1 MNHMY
6 KPLPKEL
13 RLGFS
18 DIHDIGLFAKE
29 KIKMGHDFGLCHLKL
44 GKQIIRTPLGGFI
57 NHSDDPNCT
66 KTMFRISNFND
77 AALKMDYKDWRLFA
91 INDIKEGEE
100 LTLEYTFYKI
110 YEERKRN

>member
-1 MNHMY
+1 MNSY

-29 KIKMGHDFGLCHLKL
+29 KIKIGYDLGISHLKIGDQL
-44 GKQIIRTPLGGFI
+44 FRTPLGGFI
-57 NHSDDPNCT
+57 NHSETPNCI
-66 KTMFRISNFND
+66 KTMVRIN
-77 AALKMDYKDWRLFA
+77 DYKVWHLVTLD
-91 INDIKEGEE
+91 NIKEGEE

-110 YEERKRN
+110 YE

>member
-1 MNHMY
+1 MNTY

-29 KIKMGHDFGLCHLKL
+29 KIKIGHDFGISHLKINDKL
-44 GKQIIRTPLGGFI
+44 IRTPLGGFI
-57 NHSDDPNCT
+57 NHSDTPNCT
-66 KTMFRISNFND
+66 KTMVRVN
-77 AALKMDYKDWRLFA
+77 DYKVWHLITLD
-91 INDIKEGEE
+91 NIKEGAE

-110 YEERKRN
+110 YEERKN

>member
-1 MNHMY
+1 MY

-29 KIKMGHDFGLCHLKL
+29 KIKIGQYCGISHLKVGDDL
-44 GKQIIRTPLGGFI
+44 FRTPLGGFI
-57 NHSDDPNCT
+57 NHSDTPNCT
-66 KTMFRISNFND
+66 KTMVRVN
-77 AALKMDYKDWRLFA
+77 DYKVWHLITLA
-91 INDIKEGEE
+91 DIKKGEE

-110 YEERKRN
+110 YDDKRN